1 MAVDGGTRTADT
13 TVIPQDSQPA
23 GTRPD
28 TALARRR
35 GSGAR
40 FAPQA
45 QAIELAQHRSAGG
58 SLPQRHP
65 STTIACRLGN
75 VIATGDCGLCGV
87 AQWRPNLYFHW
98 FSPRSEESMA
108 RVTVEDCIEKVPNRF
123 NLVLLAAHRARA
135 ISAGA
140 QILVDRDNDKNPVVS
155 LREIAD
161 DVVDAEELRET
172 LIGTLQRVDERSEAE
187 EEAETLALLADP
199 THMQMSELE
208 LVRALQ
214 SDRDGGQEERY

>member
-1 MAVDGGTRTADT
+1 VREA
-13 TVIPQDSQPA
+13 
-23 GTRPD
+23 
-28 TALARRR
+28 
-35 GSGAR
+35 
-40 FAPQA
+40 
-45 QAIELAQHRSAGG
+45 
-58 SLPQRHP
+58 
-65 STTIACRLGN
+65 
-75 VIATGDCGLCGV
+75 CGLCGV
-87 AQWRPNLYFHW
+87 AQWAANLYFPW
-98 FSPRSEESMA
+98 FSPRPEESMA

-123 NLVLLAAHRARA
+123 NLVLLASHRARA

-161 DVVDAEELRET
+161 DVVDAEELREA

>member
-1 MAVDGGTRTADT
+1 MVFRAW
-13 TVIPQDSQPA
+13 
-23 GTRPD
+23 
-28 TALARRR
+28 RRWGR
-35 GSGAR
+35 R
-40 FAPQA
+40 
-45 QAIELAQHRSAGG
+45 
-58 SLPQRHP
+58 
-65 STTIACRLGN
+65 
-75 VIATGDCGLCGV
+75 DLCGV
-87 AQWRPNLYFHW
+87 AQSGANLYFVR
-98 FSPRSEESMA
+98 FSPPSEESMA

-123 NLVLLAAHRARA
+123 NLVLLASHRARA

-161 DVVDAEELRET
+161 DVVDAEELREA